1 MRVLLSLPSS
11 LLSTRLWNSSTF
23 LVSKLAFTEFI
34 RQGNLIGDA
43 GAEAIA
49 QALAVNT
56 SIHELNLGCT
66 VIFYCQRSHS
76 KQTPSPIPGP
86 PLFGRVISEN
96 KNTSLFSLELISLL
110 LVFCAVLRCSGN
122 QISESLM
129 SRIAHSVEEHLNHH
143 VRPHS
148 PDEAKPQNPLV
159 AIVVNE
165 EKVFILVYSFF
176 TP

>member
-66 VIFYCQRSHS
+66 FIFYCQRSYS

-86 PLFGRVISEN
+86 PLFGRSFQKTKIL
-96 KNTSLFSLELISLL
+96 LF
-110 LVFCAVLRCSGN
+110 F
-122 QISESLM
+122 
-129 SRIAHSVEEHLNHH
+129 
-143 VRPHS
+143 
-148 PDEAKPQNPLV
+148 PL
-159 AIVVNE
+159 
-165 EKVFILVYSFF
+165 S
-176 TP
+176 